1 METFKHHGSE
11 MCITDGILG
20 PLASEY
26 EVSLPD
32 IFCYNTSARTGRQR
46 IRTRDATALI

>member
-1 METFKHHGSE
+1 

-32 IFCYNTSARTGRQR
+32 IFCYNTSAGRQC
-46 IRTRDATALI
+46 TTALDATKIEALWKTFPCRSNG